1 MEWAWV
7 VAAWVVWLLW
17 RGHALTRE
25 CYEHVQEII
34 RADAHAGQRTI
45 RAREAAS
52 FARERRESERRLSL
66 DSYRSLYQGTAVT
79 PYPRPSR
86 YVWLLPGPLF
96 IVLPFRRF
104 LHGVVIH
111 WTPLVRYPTSEW
123 FAELT
128 DAVAHFMGLGQ
139 NEVERVQTNIS
150 RKRTRI
156 VRVSS

>member
-1 MEWAWV
+1 MEWALV
-7 VAAWVVWLLW
+7 VGAWVVLLLW
-17 RGHALTRE
+17 RTHALTRD

-45 RAREAAS
+45 RARESAAFS
-52 FARERRESERRLSL
+52 KERRESERRFSL

-86 YVWLLPGPLF
+86 YVWLLPNPLF
-96 IVLPFRRF
+96 IVLPIRPF
-104 LHGVVIH
+104 LRGVVIH
-111 WTPLVRYPTSEW
+111 WTPLVRYPTPEW

-139 NEVERVQTNIS
+139 DEVERVGTNIS

-156 VRVSS
+156 VRVSG

>member
-7 VAAWVVWLLW
+7 VAAWVVLLLW
-17 RGHALTRE
+17 RAHALTRD
-25 CYEHVQEII
+25 CYEHVQEVI

-45 RAREAAS
+45 RAREGAS
-52 FARERRESERRLSL
+52 FSKERRESERRLSL
-66 DSYRSLYQGTAVT
+66 DSYRGLYQGTAVT
-79 PYPRPSR
+79 PSPRPSR
-86 YVWLLPGPLF
+86 YVWLLPSPLF
-96 IVLPFRRF
+96 LLLPFRPF
-104 LHGVVIH
+104 LRGVVIR

-139 NEVERVQTNIS
+139 NEVERVDTNIS

-156 VRVSS
+156 VRISA